1 MIDVESTSITEAP
14 SLPVAGVGR
23 FFHAKQIGC
32 NQFWVNFFLQRF
44 GKDEGSSR
52 FITGRKPKEA
62 SRHHRRGE
70 VRAFSG
76 FHKHAYGYSKSAKRL
91 SDSEVRGRV
100 RRPMESIRLQQLSR
114 KALFRNPK
122 KNRQNKDGQHPQGL
136 SEIRVTYVKLR
147 RMEYILYVYITA
159 GS

>member
-1 MIDVESTSITEAP
+1 MQSRSAVINSGLI
-14 SLPVAGVGR
+14 
-23 FFHAKQIGC
+23 FFT
-32 NQFWVNFFLQRF
+32 
-44 GKDEGSSR
+44 KDEGLR
-52 FITGRKPKEA
+52 RVITIYHWTEA

-76 FHKHAYGYSKSAKRL
+76 FHKNAYGYSKSEKRL
-91 SDSEVRGRV
+91 SDSEVRERA

-147 RMEYILYVYITA
+147 RMEYIQYVYITA